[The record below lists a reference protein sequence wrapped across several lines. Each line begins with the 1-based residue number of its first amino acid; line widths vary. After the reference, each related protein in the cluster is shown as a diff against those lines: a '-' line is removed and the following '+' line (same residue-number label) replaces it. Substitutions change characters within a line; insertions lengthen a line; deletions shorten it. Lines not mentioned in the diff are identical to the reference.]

1 MMEKLAMG
9 NYGAY
14 VWSSFALMVFVIVIC
29 VIQARSSHRRIYRDI
44 ETRLK
49 AMDSAHE

>member
-1 MMEKLAMG
+1 MREMLAMG

-14 VWSSFALMVFVIVIC
+14 VWSSFALMVFVIVVCIM
-29 VIQARSSHRRIYRDI
+29 QARSSHRRVYREI

-49 AMDSAHE
+49 AMDSAHD